1 MSKGDQLG
9 ILLDKADV
17 LHKQMNQIFLRQG
30 LKTPDLSLLSSADRE
45 EWNRLYE
52 QCKKISDEI
61 CELINGKKYNHE
73 C

>member
-52 QCKKISDEI
+52 QCRKISDEI
-61 CELINGKKYNHE
+61 CELINEKKCNHE